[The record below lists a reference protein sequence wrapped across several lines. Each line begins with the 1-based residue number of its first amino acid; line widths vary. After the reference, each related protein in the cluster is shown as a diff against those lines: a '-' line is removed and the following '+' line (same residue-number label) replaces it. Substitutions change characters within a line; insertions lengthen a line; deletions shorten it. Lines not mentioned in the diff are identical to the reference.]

1 MPAPEKVNISR
12 YALYDAKTGR
22 DEMDNYRH
30 FNQLREFEKEGVN
43 YRIRWRL
50 EDSGIAILSI
60 HGDDIEPGTS
70 KS

>member
-1 MPAPEKVNISR
+1 
-12 YALYDAKTGR
+12 
-22 DEMDNYRH
+22 MDNYRH